1 MDTVTYTT
9 LRGTLSYYLEAEI
22 MVVDDR
28 GREVERFTS
37 SSSKSGPFQRG
48 EFDGDPS
55 RLPLTESEEPY
66 FDPRVRAEQVGTIEG
81 ALLEDL
87 AVAIAA
93 GTYDTIL
100 RRVP

>member
-9 LRGTLSYYLEAEI
+9 LRGTLAYYLEAEI
-22 MVVDDR
+22 LVVDNR

-37 SSSKSGPFQRG
+37 SSSKTGPFQRG

-55 RLPLTESEEPY
+55 RLPLTEDEEPY
-66 FDPRVRAEQVGTIEG
+66 FDARVRAEQLGSIEG

-93 GTYDTIL
+93 GTYDTVL